1 MNVLNVLQ
9 AAERSIAKATDASH
23 IVSASRR
30 MWIERLKPHAAD
42 PQNEQKW
49 KFVKNVKKS
58 KW

>member
-30 MWIERLKPHAAD
+30 MWICRIATLSPSMVMIILRLKPHAAD
-42 PQNEQKW
+42 PKT
-49 KFVKNVKKS
+49 K
-58 KW
+58 